1 MYIITIEGKNDEGAF
16 SLKNENGN
24 QVLCIFEDQDDAD
37 RYVMQLNE
45 LGKYP
50 KMEVY
55 EVDDEVLIDACEM
68 HGYEYTVITKND
80 IIVPPSENDYF

>member
-16 SLKNENGN
+16 SLKNEHGY
-24 QVLCIFEDQDDAD
+24 QILCIFEEEDDAE

-45 LGKYP
+45 TGKYP
-50 KMEVY
+50 KMEAY
-55 EVDDEVLIDACEM
+55 EVDDDIILNACEM

>member
-16 SLKNENGN
+16 SLKNEYGD
-24 QVLCIFEDQDDAD
+24 QILCIFEEEDDAE

-45 LGKYP
+45 TGKYP

-55 EVDDEVLIDACEM
+55 EVEEEVIIQACEL
-68 HGYEYTVITKND
+68 HGYEYSIITKND
-80 IIVPPSENDYF
+80 IVVPPTENDYF

>member
-16 SLKNENGN
+16 SLKNESGN
-24 QVLCIFEDQDDAD
+24 QVLCIFEELDDAE

-45 LGKYP
+45 TEKYP

-55 EVDDEVLIDACEM
+55 EVEDEILMNACEM
-68 HGYEYTVITKND
+68 HGYEYTIITKND
-80 IIVPPSENDYF
+80 IIIPPSENDYF

>member
-37 RYVMQLNE
+37 RCVMQLNE

>member
-16 SLKNENGN
+16 SLKNENGQ
-24 QVLCIFEDQDDAD
+24 QVLCIFEEEDDAE

-45 LGKYP
+45 TEKYP

-55 EVDDEVLIDACEM
+55 EVDDDVIMNACDI
-68 HGYEYTVITKND
+68 HGYEYTIITKND